1 VKRISARPNE
11 TGLAV
16 GERRLASLEIELPRC
31 HLLGENAISLREVRE
46 LGAQRA
52 ESSRRRLE
60 LLAQAMFA
68 IRSDLKTRVC
78 LRFLDLASRAEL
90 ARLFLCALGLA

>member
-1 VKRISARPNE
+1 
-11 TGLAV
+11 
-16 GERRLASLEIELPRC
+16 
-31 HLLGENAISLREVRE
+31 
-46 LGAQRA
+46 
-52 ESSRRRLE
+52 
-60 LLAQAMFA
+60 MFA